1 MEPDSLPRAPK
12 LRKVLLCKA
21 FFFACDKVADTPPSR
36 VGAAEGCDLLI
47 LLLFPAAR
55 RDEPIHKDSPM
66 ELLLE
71 TVALFCMKLAYETED
86 SSPILRDDLL
96 MSDYER
102 EVFGLL
108 VRRGDV
114 EGIQGKV
121 GECVGVALKAIGGVD
136 KPLGRE
142 LQRLSAELS
151 SIQVMELLNDP
162 LTALQEYLKE
172 IQ

>member
-1 MEPDSLPRAPK
+1 
-12 LRKVLLCKA
+12 
-21 FFFACDKVADTPPSR
+21 
-36 VGAAEGCDLLI
+36 
-47 LLLFPAAR
+47 
-55 RDEPIHKDSPM
+55 M

-71 TVALFCMKLAYETED
+71 TVALFSLKLAYETED
-86 SSPILRDDLL
+86 SSPILRDDLM

-114 EGIQGKV
+114 ETIQLKV
-121 GECVGVALKAIGGVD
+121 DECVGLALEAIGGVD

-142 LQRLSAELS
+142 LQRLAAEFA
-151 SIQVMELLNDP
+151 SIQTMEKLEVP
-162 LTALQEYLKE
+162 LIALKDYLKD